1 MVHLD
6 ENLCQDDSRVT
17 ASVLCSAMTCVFQAV
32 LAVIIVVNLQGIL
45 AQFKDVCVLWKA
57 DRLDMVSTQTDPL
70 THSCWYHY
78 LLEDYHSLSVL
89 LHSLTLTLPYPYFTP
104 DACAFWYCYAACV
117 LRLAQSSNSDWL
129 LSVAQ
134 CWTA

>member
-6 ENLCQDDSRVT
+6 ENLCQDDSRVIV
-17 ASVLCSAMTCVFQAV
+17 SVLCSAMTCVFQAV

-45 AQFKDVCVLWKA
+45 AQFKDVCALWKA
-57 DRLDMVSTQTDPL
+57 DRLDMVSTQTDAL

-89 LHSLTLTLPYPYFTP
+89 LHNLTLPYPYFTP
-104 DACAFWYCYAACV
+104 DACAFWYCYAVCV
-117 LRLAQSSNSDWL
+117 LRLA
-129 LSVAQ
+129 
-134 CWTA
+134 

>member
-6 ENLCQDDSRVT
+6 ENLCQDDSCVT
-17 ASVLCSAMTCVFQAV
+17 ASVLCSAVTCVFQAV

-57 DRLDMVSTQTDPL
+57 DRLDMVSTQTDTL
-70 THSCWYHY
+70 THSSWYRC

-89 LHSLTLTLPYPYFTP
+89 LHSLTLTLPYPCFTP
-104 DACAFWYCYAACV
+104 DACAFWYCYDACV
-117 LRLAQSSNSDWL
+117 LRLAQSSNSDWMGF
-129 LSVAQ
+129 
-134 CWTA
+134 